1 MPKVKQFADDRSPAI
16 EEIRKLLEF
25 PDPRIKPLVY
35 LMSSSGIRLDAL
47 DYLRWKRV
55 VPIYDGDNQSKIIT
69 TKLIVIHVNLNSI
82 ILLSHLKRILLS

>member
-55 VPIYDGDNQSKIIT
+55 VPIYDEDNHSKIIT